1 MTSTAILYLP
11 LFDQD
16 DSPGITEGEWKRE
29 KESILELRDIEHL
42 GFNNCS
48 KNAK

>member
-16 DSPGITEGEWKRE
+16 DSSGIIEGEWRRK
-29 KESILELRDIEHL
+29 KESTLELRDIEHS
-42 GFNNCS
+42 GFNNRS